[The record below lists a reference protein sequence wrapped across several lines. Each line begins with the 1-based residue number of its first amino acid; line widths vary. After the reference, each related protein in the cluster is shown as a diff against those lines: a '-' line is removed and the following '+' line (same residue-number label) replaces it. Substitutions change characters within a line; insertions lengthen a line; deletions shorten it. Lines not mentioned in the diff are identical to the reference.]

1 MMAPIFCSSSSTSGQ
16 HHRAF
21 PFNHVLHFLFF
32 VIGLSLGILVTL
44 YFQSYSLLTFQASLT
59 SINNFINIPL
69 KPSPPSPP
77 PPPPK
82 SPTPPPP
89 PPPPPPVLVPSFST
103 INATSSS
110 VSVNYSSSPSTSVSL
125 KEQKLLVHNMSD
137 EELLWRA
144 SMAPQVDSPY
154 NSVPKVA
161 FMFLTK
167 GPLPLAP
174 LWDKF
179 FKGHKGLYSIYVH
192 AHPSFNESQ
201 PQTSVFYG
209 RRIHSQAV
217 YWGTSSMLD
226 AERRLLAN
234 ALLDLSN
241 QRFVLL
247 SESCIPLFNFTTT
260 YDYLINSNQS
270 FLSIY
275 DDPRKPGRGRY
286 NPQMWPQI
294 NITDW
299 RKGSQWFEVH
309 RDLAVH
315 IVSDRKYYPIFQQY
329 CHPPCYIDEHYIP
342 TFVNMLYADLNSE
355 RSITWVDWSRGGPHP
370 RKFGWPDITDE
381 FFNGIRFGSHCK
393 YNGNTTS
400 ICFLFVRKFLPNAL
414 EPLLRVAP
422 LLLGFDT

>member
-1 MMAPIFCSSSSTSGQ
+1 MMAAILCSSSSASEH

-21 PFNHVLHFLFF
+21 QFNYVLHFLFF
-32 VIGLSLGILVTL
+32 VIGLSLGILATL
-44 YFQSYSLLTFQASLT
+44 YFQSYSLLTFQASLN
-59 SINNFINIPL
+59 SINNFINTPL
-69 KPSPPSPP
+69 KPSPASQPPPRQKSPPPLPP
-77 PPPPK
+77 PPPLL
-82 SPTPPPP
+82 
-89 PPPPPPVLVPSFST
+89 VLSFST

-110 VSVNYSSSPSTSVSL
+110 VLVHYSSSLSTSVSL

-154 NSVPKVA
+154 NCVPKVA

-179 FKGHKGLYSIYVH
+179 FEGHEGLYSIYVH
-192 AHPSFNESQ
+192 AHPFFNESL
-201 PQTSVFYG
+201 PQTSVFHG
-209 RRIHSQAV
+209 RRINSQAV

-234 ALLDLSN
+234 ALLDFSN

-247 SESCIPLFNFTTT
+247 SESCIPLFNFITT
-260 YDYLINSNQS
+260 YDYLVNSNQS
-270 FLSIY
+270 FLSVF

-315 IVSDRKYYPIFQQY
+315 IVSDRKYYPFFQQY

-342 TFVNMLYADLNSE
+342 TLVNILYADLNSE

-370 RKFGWPDITDE
+370 GKFGWPDITDE
-381 FFNGIRFGSHCK
+381 FLNGIRFGSQCK

-400 ICFLFVRKFLPNAL
+400 LCFLFGRKFLPNAL

-422 LLLGFDT
+422 LLLGFDP